1 MKTNNIQFFDGE
13 DASARHIGTY
23 CQTGQI
29 IQIESTTNNVFV
41 RMVSDI
47 SNQGRGFEIKFNAV
61 CQREIR
67 DPRGVIGK
75 CYFFRKLF
83 HNLKLKMSIPESP
96 NFPEMYPNYANCSW
110 RITPPLGNRIFI
122 EFSHFEMER
131 VWGQSCTFDF
141 VTIEE
146 HDSNDMT
153 IRSNKYCAEMPKPL
167 NTSNTVIIKYIHR

>member
-1 MKTNNIQFFDGE
+1 MTTNNTQFYDGE

-29 IQIESTTNNVFV
+29 IQVESTSNNVFV

-67 DPRGVIGK
+67 DLRGVIGEFYLLK
-75 CYFFRKLF
+75 SFF
-83 HNLKLKMSIPESP
+83 HNLKLKLSIPESP
-96 NFPEMYPNYANCSW
+96 NFPEDYPNFANCSW
-110 RITPPLGNRIFI
+110 RITPPLGNRLFI
-122 EFSHFEMER
+122 EFSHFDFER
-131 VWGQSCTFDF
+131 MYDQVCSFDF

-146 HDSNDMT
+146 HDSNDMM
-153 IRSNKYCAEMPKPL
+153 IRSNKYCIEMPKPL
-167 NTSNTVIIKYIHR
+167 NTSNTVIIKYVHR